1 MKPCPYAGKCGGCD
15 YQGIPYEKQRQLKQ
29 KTVEDLL
36 RDFCP
41 VHPIT
46 GMKDPYHYRNK
57 VHAVFSRTRDGRIL
71 TGMYE
76 ENSHRVVPTDACQ
89 IENEKAQE
97 IIHTI
102 RDLIPSFK
110 ITVYNETS
118 GFGLLRHVLSRTGA
132 RTGEILVVLVVTGPV
147 FPSKNNFVKVLRKK
161 HPEITSIVL
170 NINSRKTS
178 MVLGTRD
185 IVLFGPGFIE
195 DEICGMRFRISAQS
209 FYQVNPVQAEKLYE
223 KAVELA
229 GLTGKERIIDAY
241 CGTGTIGLIA
251 SKSAAELV
259 GVELNAEA
267 VKDAVKNA
275 RKNHVENARFVTGDA
290 GEFMRAMAKDKEH
303 ADVLFMDPPRS
314 GASEEFLRAAALL
327 SPSRIVYISC
337 GPESLAR
344 DLAILQKL
352 GYRAKGAWGYDLF
365 GFTKHVEVV
374 TLLQLSNRKPDA
386 KIRVDVNL
394 EDYYRIKDNKQSKES

>member
-15 YQGIPYEKQRQLKQ
+15 YQGIPYEKQLQLKQ
-29 KTVEDLL
+29 KTLEDLL

-118 GFGLLRHVLSRTGA
+118 GFGLLRHVLIRTGA

-147 FPSKNNFVKVLRKK
+147 FPSKNNFVKALRKK

-290 GEFMRAMAKDKEH
+290 GEFMKSMAAEGEK

-314 GASEEFLRAAALL
+314 GASEEFLRSAALL

-365 GFTKHVEVV
+365 GFTKHVETVV
-374 TLLQLSNRKPDA
+374 LLSKSN
-386 KIRVDVNL
+386 
-394 EDYYRIKDNKQSKES
+394 

>member
-1 MKPCPYAGKCGGCD
+1 MKTCPCSKKCGGCD
-15 YQGIPYEKQRQLKQ
+15 YQGIPYEKQLELKQ
-29 KTVEDLL
+29 AELVRLL
-36 RDFCP
+36 SSFCP

-57 VHAVFSRTRDGRIL
+57 VHAVFSRTRDGKVSS
-71 TGMYE
+71 GMYE

-89 IENEKAQE
+89 IENEQAQE

-118 GFGLLRHVLSRTGA
+118 GFGLLRHVLIRTGA
-132 RTGEILVVLVVTGPV
+132 RTGEILVVLVVTDPV
-147 FPSKNNFVKVLRKK
+147 FPSKNNFVKALRKK
-161 HPEITSIVL
+161 HPEITSVVL

-185 IVLFGPGFIE
+185 IVLYGPGFIE

-229 GLTGKERIIDAY
+229 ALTGKERIIDAY

-275 RKNHVENARFVTGDA
+275 RKNHVENARFITGDA

-314 GASEEFLRAAALL
+314 GASEEFLRSAALL

-352 GYRAKGAWGYDLF
+352 GYRARSAWGYDLF

-374 TLLQLSNRKPDA
+374 SLLQRVSNTRERT
-386 KIRVDVNL
+386 ITLDVF
-394 EDYYRIKDNKQSKES
+394 

>member
-1 MKPCPYAGKCGGCD
+1 MKPCPYAKKCGGCD
-15 YQGIPYEKQRQLKQ
+15 YQGIPYEKQLELKQ
-29 KTVEDLL
+29 AELVRLL
-36 RDFCP
+36 SSFCP

-46 GMKDPYHYRNK
+46 GMRSPYHYRNK
-57 VHAVFSRTRDGRIL
+57 VHAVFSRTRDGKIL
-71 TGMYE
+71 SGMYE
-76 ENSHRVVPTDACQ
+76 ENSHRIVPTDACQ
-89 IENEKAQE
+89 IENESAQE

-102 RDLIPSFK
+102 RDLISSFK

-118 GFGLLRHVLSRTGA
+118 GFGLLRHVMIRTGA
-132 RTGEILVVLVVTGPV
+132 RTGEVLVVLVVTDPV
-147 FPSKNNFVKVLRKK
+147 FPSKNNFVKALREK
-161 HPEITSIVL
+161 HPEITSVVL

-185 IVLFGPGFIE
+185 IVLYGPGFIE
-195 DEICGMRFRISAQS
+195 DEICSMRFRISAQS

-223 KAVELA
+223 KAMELA
-229 GLTGKERIIDAY
+229 HLTGKERVIDAY

-251 SKSAAELV
+251 SGSASELI

-275 RKNHVENARFVTGDA
+275 RKNHVENVRFITGDA

-314 GASEEFLRAAALL
+314 GASEEFLRSAALL
-327 SPSRIVYISC
+327 SPSRIIYISC

-344 DLAILQKL
+344 DLAVLQKL
-352 GYRAKGAWGYDLF
+352 GYRAKGAWPYDLF
-365 GFTKHVEVV
+365 GFTKHVECVV
-374 TLLQLSNRKPDA
+374 LMLRK
-386 KIRVDVNL
+386 NT
-394 EDYYRIKDNKQSKES
+394 